1 MILRAKRTRR
11 FCLFAVPLAW
21 VLAIARVATAV
32 EVGDKAPDFA
42 LPSTTGNRIQLTQFL
57 GKKHVLVEFYVSDFR
72 PT

>member
-42 LPSTTGNRIQLTQFL
+42 LPSTTGGNVSLRQFQGRKL
-57 GKKHVLVEFYVSDFR
+57 VLLEFYVSDFR

>member
-32 EVGDKAPDFA
+32 EVGDKAPDFT
-42 LPSTTGNRIQLTQFL
+42 LPSTTGGNVILRQFQGRKL
-57 GKKHVLVEFYVSDFR
+57 VLLEFYVSDFR